1 MAKKTKSVQ
10 TKVLPVPFIDLKSM
24 GVIRDGKARV
34 AFGYG
39 RIAAKPEYPISSLA
53 IPMINDLCRLI
64 NYRDKE
70 HCDEDIATLK
80 AYVDRLEFEPPKA

>member
-1 MAKKTKSVQ
+1 MGEK
-10 TKVLPVPFIDLKSM
+10 LK
-24 GVIRDGKARV
+24 
-34 AFGYG
+34 GYW
-39 RIAAKPEYPISSLA
+39 L
-53 IPMINDLCRLI
+53 

>member
-53 IPMINDLCRLI
+53 IPMSWLRHSDG
-64 NYRDKE
+64 DG
-70 HCDEDIATLK
+70 
-80 AYVDRLEFEPPKA
+80 VQGP